1 MIHKTSIIDKNAK
14 ISKTA
19 KIGPY
24 TVVGPNVEIGEK
36 VEIQSHVN
44 IVGNTKI
51 GHGTKIFPFASIGY
65 EPQDLKFHGEE
76 SELIIGRKNT
86 IREHVTMN
94 PGTEGGGGYTRVGDN
109 CLFMMSS
116 HVGHDCQVGN
126 HAILANN
133 ATLAGHVELDDFV
146 ILGGLS
152 AVRQWSRIG
161 TGAIVGG
168 MTGVEFDVIPYGSVI
183 GDRARLAGLNLVGL
197 KRKGLPREQ
206 IHALRAAYRALF
218 ESSEGTLRS
227 RAEAVAAEGADQ
239 PLVKTV
245 TDFILEI
252 SIYIKIDKSISSAV
266 SKITINIDFIFSEIE
281 V

>member
-1 MIHKTSIIDKNAK
+1 MTDIHPTAIVEDGAVIGEGVRVGPYSII
-14 ISKTA
+14 
-19 KIGPY
+19 
-24 TVVGPNVEIGEK
+24 GPNVELAEGVTLEAHAVVAGHTTIGP
-36 VEIQSHVN
+36 
-44 IVGNTKI
+44 
-51 GHGTKIFPFASIGY
+51 GTHIYPFASIGHR
-65 EPQDLKFHGEE
+65 PQDLKFAGEVTY
-76 SELIIGRKNT
+76 LKVGANNQ

-94 PGTEGGGGYTRVGDN
+94 PGTQGGGGLTRVGDN
-109 CLFMMSS
+109 CLFMMGS

-218 ESSEGTLRS
+218 ESDEGTLRS
-227 RAEAVAAEGADQ
+227 RAEAVAAENAEQ

-245 TDFILEI
+245 TDFILE
-252 SIYIKIDKSISSAV
+252 KEDRRFC
-266 SKITINIDFIFSEIE
+266 TPRSED
-281 V
+281 

>member
-1 MIHKTSIIDKNAK
+1 MTEIHS
-14 ISKTA
+14 TA
-19 KIGPY
+19 IVEDGAVIGGGVRIGPY
-24 TVVGPNVEIGEK
+24 SIVGPDVQLADGVILEAHVVVTGHTTIGP
-36 VEIQSHVN
+36 
-44 IVGNTKI
+44 
-51 GHGTKIFPFASIGY
+51 GTHIFPFASIGHK
-65 EPQDLKFHGEE
+65 PQDLKFAGEITR
-76 SELIIGRKNT
+76 LNVGANNQ
-86 IREHVTMN
+86 IREHVTMS
-94 PGTEGGGGYTRVGDN
+94 PGTEGGGGLTSVGDN
-109 CLFMMSS
+109 CLFMVGS
-116 HVGHDCQVGN
+116 HVGHDCRIGN
-126 HAILANN
+126 NAILANN

-218 ESSEGTLRS
+218 ESDEGTLRS
-227 RAEAVAAEGADQ
+227 RAEALAVETEDQ

-245 TDFILEI
+245 TDFILE
-252 SIYIKIDKSISSAV
+252 KEDRRFC
-266 SKITINIDFIFSEIE
+266 TPRNEE
-281 V
+281 

>member
-1 MIHKTSIIDKNAK
+1 MTDIHP
-14 ISKTA
+14 TA
-19 KIGPY
+19 IVEDGAVIGEGVHIGPY
-24 TVVGPNVEIGEK
+24 STIGPNVELAEGVTLEAHVVVAGHTSIGA
-36 VEIQSHVN
+36 
-44 IVGNTKI
+44 
-51 GHGTKIFPFASIGY
+51 GTHIFPFASIGHK
-65 EPQDLKFHGEE
+65 PQDLKYAGEVTY
-76 SELIIGRKNT
+76 LTVGANNQ
-86 IREHVTMN
+86 IREHVTMS
-94 PGTEGGGGYTRVGDN
+94 PGTVGGGGMTRVGDN
-109 CLFMMSS
+109 CLFMMGA

-161 TGAIVGG
+161 TGAIIGG
-168 MTGVEFDVIPYGSVI
+168 MTGVEFDVIPYGSAI

-218 ESSEGTLRS
+218 ESQDGTLRS
-227 RAEAVAAEGADQ
+227 RAEALAAESADQ

-245 TDFILEI
+245 TDFIL
-252 SIYIKIDKSISSAV
+252 DKDDRRFC
-266 SKITINIDFIFSEIE
+266 TPRSED
-281 V
+281 

>member
-1 MIHKTSIIDKNAK
+1 MTDIHA
-14 ISKTA
+14 TA
-19 KIGPY
+19 IVEDGAVIGDGVRIGPY
-24 TVVGPNVEIGEK
+24 SIVGSNVELAEGVTLEA
-36 VEIQSHVN
+36 HVAVAGHTR
-44 IVGNTKI
+44 VGART
-51 GHGTKIFPFASIGY
+51 HIFPFASIGHK
-65 EPQDLKFHGEE
+65 PQDLKFGGEE
-76 SELIIGRKNT
+76 TRLEIGADNQ

-94 PGTEGGGGYTRVGDN
+94 PGTEGGGGLTRVGDN
-109 CLFMMSS
+109 CLFMMGS

-197 KRKGLPREQ
+197 KRKGVPRDQ

-218 ESSEGTLRS
+218 DSEEGTLRS
-227 RAEAVAAEGADQ
+227 RAEAVAGDSADQ

-245 TDFILEI
+245 TDFILA
-252 SIYIKIDKSISSAV
+252 KDDRRFC
-266 SKITINIDFIFSEIE
+266 TPRSED
-281 V
+281 

>member
-1 MIHKTSIIDKNAK
+1 MTDIHP
-14 ISKTA
+14 TA
-19 KIGPY
+19 IVEDGAVIGEGARIGPY
-24 TVVGPNVEIGEK
+24 SIVGPNVKLADGVILEAHVAVAGHTSIGSN
-36 VEIQSHVN
+36 SH
-44 IVGNTKI
+44 
-51 GHGTKIFPFASIGY
+51 IFPFASIGHK
-65 EPQDLKFHGEE
+65 PQDLKYSGEVTRLE
-76 SELIIGRKNT
+76 VGSNNQ
-86 IREHVTMN
+86 IREHVTMS
-94 PGTEGGGGYTRVGDN
+94 PGTEGGGGVTTVGDN
-109 CLFMMSS
+109 CLFMMGS

-197 KRKGLPREQ
+197 KRKGLPRDQ

-218 ESSEGTLRS
+218 ESDEGTLRS
-227 RAEAVAAEGADQ
+227 RAETLAAESSDQ

-245 TDFILEI
+245 TDFILE
-252 SIYIKIDKSISSAV
+252 KEDRRFC
-266 SKITINIDFIFSEIE
+266 TPRTED
-281 V
+281 

>member
-1 MIHKTSIIDKNAK
+1 MTDIHS
-14 ISKTA
+14 TA
-19 KIGPY
+19 IVEDGAVIGENVRVGPY
-24 TVVGPNVEIGEK
+24 STVGPNVKLADGVVLEAHVVVAGHTSIGA
-36 VEIQSHVN
+36 
-44 IVGNTKI
+44 
-51 GHGTKIFPFASIGY
+51 GTHIFPFASIGHK
-65 EPQDLKFHGEE
+65 PQDLKFAGEVT
-76 SELIIGRKNT
+76 ELVIGANNQ

-94 PGTEGGGGYTRVGDN
+94 PGTEGGGGVTHIGDN
-109 CLFMMSS
+109 CLFMVGA
-116 HVGHDCQVGN
+116 HVGHDCRVGD

-133 ATLAGHVELDDFV
+133 ATLAGHVELADFV

-183 GDRARLAGLNLVGL
+183 GDRARLAGLNLIGL

-218 ESSEGTLRS
+218 ESEEGTLRS
-227 RAEAVAAEGADQ
+227 RAESIAADEDIQ

-245 TDFILEI
+245 TDFILE
-252 SIYIKIDKSISSAV
+252 KEDRRFC
-266 SKITINIDFIFSEIE
+266 TPRSEN
-281 V
+281 

>member
-1 MIHKTSIIDKNAK
+1 MTEIHP
-14 ISKTA
+14 TA
-19 KIGPY
+19 IVEDGAVIGDNVRIGPY
-24 TVVGPNVEIGEK
+24 SIVGPDVKLSDGVILEA
-36 VEIQSHVN
+36 HVAVAGHTS
-44 IVGNTKI
+44 VGA
-51 GHGTKIFPFASIGY
+51 GTHIFPFASIGHK
-65 EPQDLKFHGEE
+65 PQDLKFAGEVT
-76 SELIIGRKNT
+76 ELVIGANNQ

-94 PGTEGGGGYTRVGDN
+94 PGTEGGGGVTRVGDN
-109 CLFMMSS
+109 CLFMVGA

-183 GDRARLAGLNLVGL
+183 GDRARLAGLNLIGL

-218 ESSEGTLRS
+218 EVEEGTLRS
-227 RAEAVAAEGADQ
+227 RAEQLAAEQGDQ

-245 TDFILEI
+245 TDFILE
-252 SIYIKIDKSISSAV
+252 KEDRRFC
-266 SKITINIDFIFSEIE
+266 TPRSED
-281 V
+281 

>member
-1 MIHKTSIIDKNAK
+1 MSEIHPTAIIEDGASI
-14 ISKTA
+14 SEGVR
-19 KIGPY
+19 IGPY
-24 TVVGPNVEIGEK
+24 SIVGSNVELADGVILEA
-36 VEIQSHVN
+36 HVA
-44 IVGNTKI
+44 VAGHTKI
-51 GHGTKIFPFASIGY
+51 GSGTHIFPFASIGHK
-65 EPQDLKFHGEE
+65 PQDLKFAGEE
-76 SELIIGRKNT
+76 TYLEIGANNQ

-94 PGTEGGGGYTRVGDN
+94 PGTEGGGRLTKVGDN
-109 CLFMMSS
+109 CLFMMGS

-197 KRKGLPREQ
+197 KRKGVPRDQ

-218 ESSEGTLRS
+218 ESDEGTLRS
-227 RAEAVAAEGADQ
+227 RAEGIAEGAQDQ
-239 PLVKTV
+239 PLVKSV
-245 TDFILEI
+245 TDFILE
-252 SIYIKIDKSISSAV
+252 KEDRRFC
-266 SKITINIDFIFSEIE
+266 TPRSED
-281 V
+281 

>member
-1 MIHKTSIIDKNAK
+1 MTEIHP
-14 ISKTA
+14 TA
-19 KIGPY
+19 IVEDGAVIGENVRIGPY
-24 TVVGPNVEIGEK
+24 SIVGPNVSLAEGVTLEA
-36 VEIQSHVN
+36 HVAVAGHTS
-44 IVGNTKI
+44 VGA
-51 GHGTKIFPFASIGY
+51 GTHIFPFASIGHK
-65 EPQDLKFHGEE
+65 PQDLKFSGEVTRLE
-76 SELIIGRKNT
+76 IGANNQ

-94 PGTEGGGGYTRVGDN
+94 PGTEGGGGVTRIGDN
-109 CLFMMSS
+109 GLFMVGS
-116 HVGHDCQVGN
+116 HVGHDCQLGN

-183 GDRARLAGLNLVGL
+183 GDRARLAGLNLIGL
-197 KRKGLPREQ
+197 KRKGVPREQ

-218 ESSEGTLRS
+218 EVEEGTLRA
-227 RAEAVAAEGADQ
+227 RAEALASDQADQ

-245 TDFILEI
+245 TDFILE
-252 SIYIKIDKSISSAV
+252 KEDRRFC
-266 SKITINIDFIFSEIE
+266 TPRSED
-281 V
+281 

>member
-1 MIHKTSIIDKNAK
+1 MTEIHPTAVVEDGAVIGEGVRIGAYSI
-14 ISKTA
+14 
-19 KIGPY
+19 
-24 TVVGPNVEIGEK
+24 VGPNVELSSGVILEA
-36 VEIQSHVN
+36 HVAVAGHTF
-44 IVGNTKI
+44 VGANT
-51 GHGTKIFPFASIGY
+51 HIFPFASIGHK
-65 EPQDLKFHGEE
+65 PQDLKFAGEKTH
-76 SELIIGRKNT
+76 LQIGTNNQ

-94 PGTEGGGGYTRVGDN
+94 PGTEGGGGVTKVGDN
-109 CLFMMSS
+109 CLFMMGS
-116 HVGHDCQVGN
+116 HVGHDCIVGN

-218 ESSEGTLRS
+218 ESNDGTLRS
-227 RAEAVAAEGADQ
+227 RAEALSQDSADQ
-239 PLVKTV
+239 PLVKAV
-245 TDFILEI
+245 TDFILE
-252 SIYIKIDKSISSAV
+252 KEDRRFC
-266 SKITINIDFIFSEIE
+266 TPRSED
-281 V
+281 